1 MSKHNVT
8 MLTTVDNPFDPID
21 SFDDWFAFDVQ
32 QGYNTCSYIDR
43 VAITSDE
50 LSDYENSLA
59 IAAAIDEIIKYNV
72 NGLYTKVTREID

>member
-1 MSKHNVT
+1 